1 MYRKFRGLDLGPFVY
16 YLGFVCLDLNEWS
29 NQFST
34 EIYTM
39 IFTGKNKKP
48 IATSGIVKTNAFQQI
63 GTIKYNMFDAA
74 KVKNCSNCN
83 GIK

>member
-1 MYRKFRGLDLGPFVY
+1 
-16 YLGFVCLDLNEWS
+16 
-29 NQFST
+29 
-34 EIYTM
+34 M

-48 IATSGIVKTNAFQQI
+48 IATSMVVKTNAFQQI

>member
-1 MYRKFRGLDLGPFVY
+1 
-16 YLGFVCLDLNEWS
+16 
-29 NQFST
+29 
-34 EIYTM
+34 M

-48 IATSGIVKTNAFQQI
+48 VVTGVIVKTNVFQQI

-74 KVKNCSNCN
+74 KVKTCSNCN

>member
-1 MYRKFRGLDLGPFVY
+1 
-16 YLGFVCLDLNEWS
+16 
-29 NQFST
+29 
-34 EIYTM
+34 M

-48 IATSGIVKTNAFQQI
+48 IVKSGIVKTNAFQQI

>member
-16 YLGFVCLDLNEWS
+16 YLWFVCVVLNAWS
-29 NQFST
+29 NQFSM

-48 IATSGIVKTNAFQQI
+48 IVRGVIVKTNAFQQT

>member
-1 MYRKFRGLDLGPFVY
+1 
-16 YLGFVCLDLNEWS
+16 
-29 NQFST
+29 
-34 EIYTM
+34 M

-48 IATSGIVKTNAFQQI
+48 VVTSVVAKTNVFQQI

>member
-1 MYRKFRGLDLGPFVY
+1 
-16 YLGFVCLDLNEWS
+16 
-29 NQFST
+29 
-34 EIYTM
+34 M

-48 IATSGIVKTNAFQQI
+48 IVTSVVVKTNAFQQI
-63 GTIKYNMFDAA
+63 SNIKYNMFDAA